1 MSSFLSSLQNQLLF
15 YYRWDMQP
23 PLRSGVSHH
32 FHQVLL
38 NQLTI
43 KLPSVKLAFKYNVLP
58 VKVNVEPPEALN
70 NALYQGR
77 VWTLEVK

>member
-1 MSSFLSSLQNQLLF
+1 
-15 YYRWDMQP
+15 MQP
-23 PLRSGVSHH
+23 PLRSGVIHH
-32 FHQVLL
+32 FHQMPL

-43 KLPSVKLAFKYNVLP
+43 KLPSVNLAFKYNVLP

>member
-1 MSSFLSSLQNQLLF
+1 
-15 YYRWDMQP
+15 MQP
-23 PLRSGVSHH
+23 PLRSGVIHH
-32 FHQVLL
+32 FHQMLL
-38 NQLTI
+38 NLLTM
-43 KLPSVKLAFKYNVLP
+43 KLPSVNLAFKYNVLPFIKVNVLP